1 MRKASR
7 TVLVDRAG
15 IGRAIHIV
23 MRVTVAAL
31 LFAPGA
37 RAEDEAPDLDF
48 LAYLGSWLE
57 NDEEWLA
64 VAEWEGEDE
73 EEARSPPAEENKDSE
88 KET

>member
-1 MRKASR
+1 MGQAIRL
-7 TVLVDRAG
+7 LV
-15 IGRAIHIV
+15 
-23 MRVTVAAL
+23 RVTVAAL
-31 LFAPGA
+31 LFAPGT

-48 LAYLGSWLE
+48 LAYLGSWQE

-73 EEARSPPAEENKDSE
+73 EEARSPPAEEKNDDE